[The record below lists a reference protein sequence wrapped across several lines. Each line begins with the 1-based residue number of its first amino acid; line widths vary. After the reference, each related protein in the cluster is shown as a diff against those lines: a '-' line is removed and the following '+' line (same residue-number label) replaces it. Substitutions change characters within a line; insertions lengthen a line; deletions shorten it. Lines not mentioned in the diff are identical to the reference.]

1 MPTTLTH
8 STKKP
13 ARTSAKKAKAAG
25 ATISTPTPAK
35 TQPIPAAVA
44 APVRDGFGALPHE
57 GGVTFRV
64 WAPNAT
70 AVSVMGTFNNWDTK
84 ASPLRAEEG
93 GNWAGDLPQAKAG
106 DEYKYVLQTPQGE
119 LHRNDPYAR
128 AVTNSAGN
136 GIVFDISD
144 FDWQNDNF
152 QMPAWN
158 DLVIYELHVGTF
170 NAPDPSRPG
179 TFYDVIDRL
188 DYLQGLG
195 INCIEIMPATE
206 FPGARSWGYNP
217 ANPFALESDYGGATA
232 FRELVRAAHQH
243 GIAVVLDV
251 VYNHFGPGDLD
262 LWQFDGWSENN
273 GGGIYFYNDWRA
285 ETPWGMNRPDYG
297 RPEVRRYIRDNAL
310 MWLEDYHCDG
320 LRMDAIAFIRNV
332 KGENNP
338 GDDLPD
344 GWSLMRW
351 INEEIQRRQPWK
363 ITIAE
368 DLRAH
373 GGITGDTNVGGEGF
387 STQWCANYI
396 YPMQRA
402 LTTPNDADRHM
413 HEVASAICS
422 VYNGNAFQ
430 RVIYT
435 ESHDEVANGK
445 CRIAEEIM
453 PGNVENYYSK
463 KRTVLG
469 AALTLTA
476 SGIPM
481 LFQGQEFLAPG
492 SFNDNEPL
500 DWNWAEQHGG
510 MVQLYR
516 DLIALRR
523 NQYGH
528 TPGLRGQGCRVFHV
542 NDNDKVIAF
551 ARWDGDPQNATVV
564 VVNFANQAHQGY
576 TLGLPAGGKWRVR
589 FNSDWHGYDREFDD
603 FDSYGPEAQGG
614 SYDGYPQHGQLDLGP
629 YAVLVLSR

>member
-1 MPTTLTH
+1 M
-8 STKKP
+8 
-13 ARTSAKKAKAAG
+13 
-25 ATISTPTPAK
+25 
-35 TQPIPAAVA
+35 
-44 APVRDGFGALPHE
+44 RDGFGALPHAN
-57 GGVTFRV
+57 GTTFRV

-70 AVSVMGTFNNWDTK
+70 AVSVMGSFNDWSRD
-84 ASPLRAEEG
+84 SCPLRAEDG
-93 GNWAGDLPQAKAG
+93 GNWAIDVPSARPGH
-106 DEYKYVLQTPQGE
+106 EYKLVLQTPSGE
-119 LHRNDPYAR
+119 LCRNDPYAR
-128 AVTNSAGN
+128 VVTSSAGN
-136 GIVFDISD
+136 SVVFDAYD
-144 FDWQNDNF
+144 FDWMGDSF
-152 QMPAWN
+152 QMPSWN

-170 NAPDPSRPG
+170 NAPDRNRPG
-179 TFYDVIDRL
+179 TFYDVMQRL

-206 FPGARSWGYNP
+206 FPGSRSWGYNP
-217 ANPFALESDYGGATA
+217 ANPFAIESDYGGAAA

-262 LWQFDGWSENN
+262 LWQFDGWSEND

-285 ETPWGMNRPDYG
+285 ETPWGNNRPDYG

-332 KGENNP
+332 KGEENP

-351 INEEIQRRQPWK
+351 LNEEIQQRQPWK

-368 DLRAH
+368 DLRAQ
-373 GGITGDTNVGGEGF
+373 GGITSQTENGGEGF
-387 STQWCANYI
+387 SAQWCANFI

-402 LTTPNDADRHM
+402 LVTANDADRNM
-413 HEVASAICS
+413 HEVAAAICAA
-422 VYNGNAFQ
+422 YNGNAFQ

-445 CRIAEEIM
+445 HRLAEEIM

-469 AALTLTA
+469 AAITLTA
-476 SGIPM
+476 GGIPM

-492 SFNDNEPL
+492 SFNDAEPL
-500 DWNWAEQHGG
+500 DWSWAAGHGG

-523 NQYGH
+523 NLHGN
-528 TPGLRGQGCRVFHV
+528 TPGLRGQHCRVFHV
-542 NDNDKVIAF
+542 NNHDKLIAF
-551 ARWDGDPQNATVV
+551 ARWDDRPENATVV
-564 VVNFANQAHQGY
+564 IINFANQTHHNY
-576 TLGLPAGGKWRVR
+576 TLGLPSGGKWRVR
-589 FNSDWHGYDREFDD
+589 FNSDWHGYDREFED
-603 FDSYGPEAQGG
+603 FTSYGPDAEKG
-614 SYDGYPQHGQLDLGP
+614 SYDGYPQHGRLDIGP
-629 YAVLVLSR
+629 YAAIVLSR